1 VTPLLLAILFAAG
14 IALVYDGATRP
25 AVPTLSE
32 RRGRWT
38 DNAEAFLRRAGLE
51 GVSVREFAL
60 ISAGA
65 GVATG
70 LVAQLVLGWLVLS
83 IAVGGLGLVAP
94 LAYFAPRQERRR
106 AAVQVALVEAT
117 AQLRAAIVPGLSV
130 QQCLNELA
138 LEVLRP
144 EFSHLALDMQ
154 LKGLV
159 PALESFRERLADP
172 LADQIVG
179 ALLLN
184 DRVGG
189 KQVGAVLDRLTE
201 ATRAELAVEQEA
213 KARQGQVVLSARVVA
228 LVPAVV
234 LVGLRLMAPTF
245 TSVYDGPAGQIV
257 LVGCFLWVLLGYAVM
272 LWMGRLPH
280 DRRVLVR

>member
-1 VTPLLLAILFAAG
+1 LTTLLLAILFAAG

-25 AVPTLSE
+25 ALPTLFE
-32 RRGRWT
+32 RRHRWT

-65 GVATG
+65 GVSTG
-70 LVAQLVLGWLVLS
+70 LLAQLVLGWLVLS
-83 IAVGGLGLVAP
+83 VAVGGLGLVAP
-94 LAYFAPRQERRR
+94 LAYFGG
-106 AAVQVALVEAT
+106 ALV
-117 AQLRAAIVPGLSV
+117 
-130 QQCLNELA
+130 
-138 LEVLRP
+138 
-144 EFSHLALDMQ
+144 
-154 LKGLV
+154 
-159 PALESFRERLADP
+159 
-172 LADQIVG
+172 
-179 ALLLN
+179 LN

-189 KQVGAVLDRLTE
+189 KQVGAVLDRLAE

-257 LVGCFLWVLLGYAVM
+257 LVGCFLWVLIGYAAM

>member
-1 VTPLLLAILFAAG
+1 
-14 IALVYDGATRP
+14 
-25 AVPTLSE
+25 
-32 RRGRWT
+32 
-38 DNAEAFLRRAGLE
+38 
-51 GVSVREFAL
+51 
-60 ISAGA
+60 
-65 GVATG
+65 
-70 LVAQLVLGWLVLS
+70 
-83 IAVGGLGLVAP
+83 
-94 LAYFAPRQERRR
+94 
-106 AAVQVALVEAT
+106 
-117 AQLRAAIVPGLSV
+117 
-130 QQCLNELA
+130 
-138 LEVLRP
+138 
-144 EFSHLALDMQ
+144 MQ

-179 ALLLN
+179 ALVLN

-189 KQVGAVLDRLTE
+189 KQVGAVLDRLAE

-257 LVGCFLWVLLGYAVM
+257 LVGCFLWVLIGYAAM